1 MFEKIVAN
9 NSTLVDET
17 EQMLVKYFSERGF
30 KVGDILP
37 TEATLAR
44 ELGVAR
50 SVLREALSRLKM
62 MNMVESRPRRGMVL
76 TEPSLMGGIERFCNP
91 LWMNEKT
98 LRDLL
103 ELRIVMELGSVFC
116 LFRNLTDQDLCEL
129 RSIVAIGEAFGDNK
143 YSPVSE
149 YNFHTKLYEVTGNA
163 TIKAFQLTIHPVF
176 DFVKT
181 KEKDYFGPATLKL
194 KESGETVSH
203 EDLLALLESRD
214 EEGYAKA
221 LRQHFKPYME
231 YLKEH

>member
-1 MFEKIVAN
+1 MVAKIMV
-9 NSTLVDET
+9 SKTTLVDEA
-17 EQMLVKYFSERGF
+17 EKMLVNYFSERRY
-30 KVGDILP
+30 KVGDYLP
-37 TEATLAR
+37 TESTLAQ

-91 LWMNEKT
+91 LWLNEST

-116 LFRNLTDQDLCEL
+116 LFRNITDQDTCEL
-129 RSIVAIGEAFGDNK
+129 RSIVAMGEAFGDNK

-149 YNFHTKLYEVTGNA
+149 YNFHKKLYEITGNT
-163 TIKAFQLTIHPVF
+163 TIREFQLIIHPAF
-176 DFVKT
+176 DFVKA
-181 KEKDYFGPATLKL
+181 KEKDYFGPATRKL
-194 KESGETVSH
+194 EEKGETVSH
-203 EDLLALLESRD
+203 EDLLELIERRD

-221 LRQHFKPYME
+221 LRQHFKPYMD